1 MNADTYT
8 WGTVITSSL
17 QNLYLRTMEVLP
29 TLIMAVLILIF
40 GWAIAILLGR
50 LVGKVLELVKIDEL
64 ADHLGLQKLS
74 ERVGRKLSISGFGN
88 WLVKWFFMVATFV
101 AASDLLGLS
110 QVSQFLFGSVLPYF
124 GNVIVAV
131 AIMVIGTVAAN
142 FLQGIVR
149 HSLKASNLGDFE
161 FLGELTRWAILIF
174 AFLAALSQLDVASDF
189 MKDLFRGIVAM
200 LAIAGGLAF
209 GLGGRDHAKS
219 FLDHVSKEMKK

>member
-1 MNADTYT
+1 MNANSYT
-8 WGTVITSSL
+8 WGSVITASL
-17 QNLYLRTMEVLP
+17 QDLYLRVVDFLP
-29 TLIMAVLILIF
+29 TLIAAVLVLIF
-40 GWAIAILLGR
+40 GWAVAILLGS
-50 LVGKVLELVKIDEL
+50 LVGKVLALVKIDEL
-64 ADHLGLQKLS
+64 ADYLGLSRLA

-101 AASDLLGLS
+101 AASDLLGLH

-142 FLQGIVR
+142 FLSGIVQ
-149 HSLKASNLGDFE
+149 HSLKASGLGSVE
-161 FLGELTRWAILIF
+161 FLAELTRWAVIIF

-189 MKDLFRGIVAM
+189 MKELFRGIVAM

-209 GLGGRDHAKS
+209 GLGGKAHAEK
-219 FLDHVSKEMKK
+219 FLDHMSKEMKK